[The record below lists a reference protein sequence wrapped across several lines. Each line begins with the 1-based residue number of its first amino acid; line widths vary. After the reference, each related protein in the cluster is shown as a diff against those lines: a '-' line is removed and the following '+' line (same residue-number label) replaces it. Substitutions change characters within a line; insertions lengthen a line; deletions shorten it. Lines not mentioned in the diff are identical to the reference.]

1 MRIAAFD
8 FDGTILFGDEIPADT
23 IAAIRAWQDGGH
35 LAVAA
40 TGKSRSAAQY
50 ALRGF
55 DVAFDYSV
63 LFTGAVVTDRADT
76 VLRSAILEVEL
87 VRSIVAELSET
98 PGLAVYGT
106 TLENNDAR
114 FISTLPPTMSTSI
127 LRDFR
132 EVSVHEIAG
141 EQFIGV
147 PIWVPEDEK
156 LRLRIFDWLQ
166 QTFDVDVFLNQTF
179 IDILPRGA
187 SKASGLQWLVDHL
200 EIARDDVELITFGD
214 SWNDL
219 SMHAIADR
227 SYSFSWS
234 PDDVKAAT
242 DATIDTVAEGLLTHL
257 NH

>member
-8 FDGTILFGDEIPADT
+8 FDGTILFGDDIPADT
-23 IAAIRAWQDGGH
+23 ITAIRAWQDAGH

-40 TGKSRSAAQY
+40 TGKSRSAAQF

-63 LFTGAVVTDRADT
+63 LFTGAVVTDRTDT
-76 VLRSAILEVEL
+76 VLHSTALDVEL
-87 VRSIVAELSET
+87 VRSIVAELSDT

-106 TLENNDAR
+106 TLESNDAR
-114 FISTLPPTMSTSI
+114 FLSTLPPTMSTSI

-132 EVSVHEIAG
+132 EVAVHEVTG

-147 PIWVPEDEK
+147 PIWVPEDRE
-156 LRLRIFDWLQ
+156 LRLRIHDWVQ
-166 QTFDVDVFLNQTF
+166 QNFDVDVFLNQTF

-187 SKASGLQWLVDHL
+187 SKGTGLQWLIEHL
-200 EIARDDVELITFGD
+200 GVSRDDVELITFGD

-227 SYSFSWS
+227 SYSFTWS
-234 PDDVKAAT
+234 PDDVKADT
-242 DATIDTVAEGLLTHL
+242 HATIDTVAEGLLTHL